1 MAILVGILISLAAA
15 TAFFFIEPY
24 LLELDQSWRLA
35 GTAVVFVTSA
45 GLAMLFHKKRA
56 GEKPGGTDII
66 SDNEVEKD
74 MTAKVN
80 GLETT
85 QPATKVISGN
95 KVGGNAD
102 FEIKNSKL

>member
-1 MAILVGILISLAAA
+1 MAVLVGILISLAAA

-24 LLELDQSWRLA
+24 LTELDQLWRLV
-35 GTAVVFVTSA
+35 GTVVVFVIFA
-45 GLAMLFHKKRA
+45 GLAMLFHKKSP
-56 GEKPGGTDII
+56 GEKSEGTDII

-74 MTAKVN
+74 MTAKIN
-80 GLETT
+80 GLETK
-85 QPATKVISGN
+85 QSATKVLSGN